1 MRGPPGGLFPCC
13 SAQPPFLG
21 PQSAHP
27 RTQTLQVLGW
37 GEGTSHGQPGAL
49 LRWGWKCGFN
59 SQQAGRLR
67 QERMPSMNI
76 CPQRS
81 QQRAKVIQ
89 ASQVFFLGEPV
100 SRIPGTPPALSV
112 LLPLN
117 RCCRHRAYE
126 KDDHRPCPAGS
137 GQHSYLQEGVWS
149 PEQGAPLLHFHEA
162 DPTWTDSLCLLSWPC
177 CG

>member
-1 MRGPPGGLFPCC
+1 MRTQGVRGPPGGLFPCC

-27 RTQTLQVLGW
+27 RTQNLQVLGW

-59 SQQAGRLR
+59 SQQAGRLG

-81 QQRAKVIQ
+81 QQRASESGVHSSTTGPREEAEGIGPSGICLVEVQQWGTLLWAPDTLLQIAVLSRACRAGPVVILF
-89 ASQVFFLGEPV
+89 VCPV
-100 SRIPGTPPALSV
+100 PT
-112 LLPLN
+112 
-117 RCCRHRAYE
+117 
-126 KDDHRPCPAGS
+126 
-137 GQHSYLQEGVWS
+137 
-149 PEQGAPLLHFHEA
+149 APV
-162 DPTWTDSLCLLSWPC
+162 
-177 CG
+177 